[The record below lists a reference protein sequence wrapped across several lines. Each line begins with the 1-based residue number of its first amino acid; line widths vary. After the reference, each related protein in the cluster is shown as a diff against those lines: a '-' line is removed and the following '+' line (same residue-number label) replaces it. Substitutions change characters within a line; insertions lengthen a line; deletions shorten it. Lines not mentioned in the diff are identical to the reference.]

1 MIPSNIA
8 KLKSMKLAQLL
19 KLSTFASALLL
30 AATLQAADTV
40 KLENVHVCC
49 NACVKGVDKALTGT
63 GATAVS
69 DKDAGTVVITA
80 PDKATAQKG
89 VNALVAA
96 GYYGKTSDASVK
108 LDGKTGA
115 KGQKVEK
122 LVVADVHLCC
132 AKCVTAVNKAVSS
145 VPGVKANTA
154 EKNVKTFEVTGS
166 FNDKEVFDALQ
177 KAGLTGKVA
186 N

>member
-1 MIPSNIA
+1 MKFS
-8 KLKSMKLAQLL
+8 KYLKLA
-19 KLSTFASALLL
+19 TFTSALLV
-30 AATLQAADTV
+30 AAYVQAAETV
-40 KLENVHVCC
+40 KLDNVHVCC
-49 NACVKGVDKALTGT
+49 NACVKGVDKAMTGT

-80 PDKATAQKG
+80 PDKATAQKA
-89 VNALVAA
+89 VDSLVAA
-96 GYYGKTSDASVK
+96 GYYGTTTTSSVK
-108 LDGKTGA
+108 MNSATGA

-154 EKNVKTFEVTGS
+154 EKNAKTFEVTGS
-166 FNDKEVFDALQ
+166 FNDKEVFDALH
-177 KAGLTGKVA
+177 KAGLTGKVSK
-186 N
+186 